1 MLILIENILIV
12 LGIMGLIF
20 ITWWFHFRRH
30 LLLSN
35 RINTCDET
43 LLSDSGLNIESVFQA
58 PPGSLIHP
66 YIIINEDTTTPP
78 SIIIGDC

>member
-1 MLILIENILIV
+1 LIENILII
-12 LGIMGLIF
+12 LGIVGLTF
-20 ITWWFHFRRH
+20 ITWWFYFRKH
-30 LLLSN
+30 MLLSK
-35 RINTCDET
+35 RIKNCDET

-78 SIIIGDC
+78 SIIIND